1 MCVCRY
7 IYNYVKMQLF
17 PSATSCVCVVP
28 AQELDDNL
36 SGLTH
41 EFEQATAAKLKC
53 QQQAESTAN
62 TISLANRYIAHAVSK
77 LKSSFPHPC
86 ST

>member
-1 MCVCRY
+1 MKFKCSFFLVLY
-7 IYNYVKMQLF
+7 
-17 PSATSCVCVVP
+17 TSCVCVVP

-77 LKSSFPHPC
+77 LKSSSPMDV
-86 ST
+86 TM